1 MRKRRYRKRKGSFLL
16 RIIARLFRLV
26 VAGPLALRRYL
37 IELCVVISMVSITMP
52 GALERGVM
60 WLNEEF
66 SFHLSAVDVKGIA
79 NFVGLWRLGGVI
91 GTPSAKLDQGSGKR
105 RASDQV
111 RNPFI

>member
-16 RIIARLFRLV
+16 DMVAGLFRFV

-37 IELCVVISMVSITMP
+37 MELCVVISMISITMP

-60 WLNEEF
+60 WFNEEF
-66 SFHLSAVDVKGIA
+66 SIHLSAVDVKGIA

-91 GTPSAKLDQGSGKR
+91 GAPSARLDQSSGKR

>member
-16 RIIARLFRLV
+16 KIVAGLFRVV

-37 IELCVVISMVSITMP
+37 IELCVVISLVSITMP

-66 SFHLSAVDVKGIA
+66 SIHLSAVDLKEIV

-91 GTPSAKLDQGSGKR
+91 GAPSARLDQGSGKR